1 MGPDPLALLGPNYPN
16 PFNPSTAIPFAIERA
31 TRVRLEIYNALGQR
45 VRLLT
50 DEFRAPGAHTILWD
64 GRDEQGRASAAG
76 VYFYRLAAGGQIA
89 SGRMVLVDGSIARA
103 GRSPAPR
110 VQTEPNIYA
119 ATLSGP
125 TIATRVLPRI
135 VADGYPLTLI
145 VSDRTA
151 VPRAVA
157 STIAV
162 DAAPNETSPDFD
174 GNGEVDFGDFFLLIE
189 AFGKESRD
197 EGFDVSLDL
206 VPDGKIT
213 LEDFFRFADHF
224 GQ

>member
-1 MGPDPLALLGPNYPN
+1 MHIYREAGQYTARLVVTDPL
-16 PFNPSTAIPFAIERA
+16 
-31 TRVRLEIYNALGQR
+31 
-45 VRLLT
+45 
-50 DEFRAPGAHTILWD
+50 
-64 GRDEQGRASAAG
+64 
-76 VYFYRLAAGGQIA
+76 
-89 SGRMVLVDGSIARA
+89 GS
-103 GRSPAPR
+103 S
-110 VQTEPNIYA
+110 
-119 ATLSGP
+119 
-125 TIATRVLPRI
+125 
-135 VADGYPLTLI
+135 
-145 VSDRTA
+145 
-151 VPRAVA
+151 AVA

-189 AFGKESRD
+189 AFGKESRE